1 MNKKIPDF
9 LLRLDNIISQL
20 IFVAAFSLFFFNV
33 YHPFDSTSWL
43 PEGKDKSQY
52 FLATLVIIGIG
63 ICIISFSRTLIY
75 LLRNRIKFTY
85 LNYSLWILSEV
96 IIMSFIYCII
106 NKYGLNDPRDVF
118 EVYPDAL
125 ANTTLILLIPY
136 VVSWLYLSLQEKNAQ
151 MSKYIENENYVEVIP
166 NKLSKINFH
175 DERGVLILSIN
186 FDNLFYI
193 ESAENYINIH
203 YEHKGAIAQTQLR
216 RNLKSIEEEYAE
228 YPLIRCHRSYIVN
241 TNKIKMIKKGKD
253 GFIID
258 FDQKE
263 IREIPI
269 SKTYSQQVLS
279 TFYE

>member
-1 MNKKIPDF
+1 MTKKIPDF

-43 PEGKDKSQY
+43 PEGKDKTQY
-52 FLATLVIIGIG
+52 FIATLVIIGIG

-85 LNYSLWILSEV
+85 LNYSLWILSE
-96 IIMSFIYCII
+96 IIVMSFIYCII
-106 NKYGLNDPRDVF
+106 NRYGLNDPRDVF

-136 VVSWLYLSLQEKNAQ
+136 VVSWLYLSLQDKNTQ

-193 ESAENYINIH
+193 ESAENYINIY
-203 YEHKGAIAQTQLR
+203 YEHKGSIEQTQLR